1 MTQIEIQAPTRI
13 APNGYRVDVSRGQRI
28 GRVSSEWFNR
38 PDDERYLSLTDLHN
52 SVKRRSARSKT
63 RIIESEAIR
72 VEAST
77 GGGMVSVK
85 MDGQKKVLEVKIDPD
100 AAEDVEMLQDMIRGA
115 VNEAGK
121 RVDEQAQQKMGGM
134 LGGLGLPPGLL

>member
-1 MTQIEIQAPTRI
+1 MRLPGNMQKAMQQAQKMQEQLQKDI
-13 APNGYRVDVSRGQRI
+13 A
-28 GRVSSEWFNR
+28 
-38 PDDERYLSLTDLHN
+38 
-52 SVKRRSARSKT
+52 
-63 RIIESEAIR
+63 AIR

-77 GGGMVSVK
+77 GGGMVTVR
-85 MDGQKKVLEVKIDPD
+85 MDGQKRVLDVKIEAD

-121 RVDEQAQQKMGGM
+121 RVDDEAQQKMGGM